1 MRKPSI
7 NDFRHICIIQTAFLG
22 DVVLT
27 LPLAQ
32 AIKNYNPNI
41 QISFV
46 STPVAA
52 GVTISAKAIDYIV
65 TYDKRGIRRG
75 YDGIKFLSQ
84 HLKAQEVD
92 CIISP
97 HRSLRSTLV
106 SLLTGARYSVGFDK
120 SSMAILYSRRV
131 KYIKTHHEIDR
142 NLDLL
147 TAFSDYDDIIKSG
160 SSVEI
165 EVHDGDKSFVE
176 SLLIQNKITDN
187 AKLVVMAPGSVWE
200 TKRWKEYHFA
210 NLAAMLKSEGF
221 SVVSIGSEDD
231 KDLCKRITGENGYN
245 FAGKLTIPQTLHLLS
260 LASVLVTNDS
270 APTHFAGLVGTPTI
284 TIFGPTS
291 PIFGF
296 GPLGEKDISLE
307 LSDLKC
313 KPCSIHGA
321 KSCPIKTHECMENL
335 HPKQVYEAIQSI
347 VK

>member
-1 MRKPSI
+1 MPKPSI
-7 NDFRHICIIQTAFLG
+7 NDFKHICIIQTAFLG

-32 AIKNYNPNI
+32 AIKNFNPNI

-84 HLKAQEVD
+84 HLRSQEVD

-106 SLLTGARYSVGFDK
+106 ALLTGARYSVGFDRA
-120 SSMAILYSRRV
+120 SLALLYKRRV
-131 KYIKTHHEIDR
+131 KYIKPKHEIER

-147 TAFSDYDDIIKSG
+147 KAFSDYESIIKSR
-160 SSVEI
+160 SKVEI
-165 EVHDGDKSFVE
+165 EVHDGDKSFIE
-176 SLLIQNKITDN
+176 SRLIQSKITDN
-187 AKLVVMAPGSVWE
+187 SKLIALAPGSVWE

-210 NLAAMLKSEGF
+210 NLAGMLRSEGY
-221 SVVSIGSEDD
+221 SVVAIGAEED
-231 KDLCKRITGENGYN
+231 KDLCKRIIGENGLN

-270 APTHFAGLVGTPTI
+270 APTHFAGLMGTKTI

-313 KPCSIHGA
+313 KPCSIHGG
-321 KSCPIKTHECMENL
+321 KQCPIKTHECMENL
-335 HPKQVYEAIQSI
+335 HPDQVIEAMKKII
-347 VK
+347 